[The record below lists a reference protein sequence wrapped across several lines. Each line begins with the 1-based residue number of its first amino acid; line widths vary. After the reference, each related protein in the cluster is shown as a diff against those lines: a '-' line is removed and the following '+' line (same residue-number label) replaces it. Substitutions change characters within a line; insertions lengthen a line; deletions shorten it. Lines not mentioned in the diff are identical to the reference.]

1 MNRIIALLLLASLFS
16 CKKENVIEI
25 PSYITI
31 ESITLD
37 ENATHNITDAWV
49 YIDDKLQGVYELPAS
64 FPVLAQGKHKLII
77 KAGIKDN
84 GIAGNRIQYPF
95 YASYIIEDQEFNTE
109 TTISI
114 TPSVSYLE
122 SAILDDKPEDF
133 DGPGLNLET
142 DSLTFS
148 QNITNPLNH
157 YGVIT
162 LSDSIFLTE
171 VTTKEFT
178 NLPQQGAPVYL
189 ELDYKCNTRF
199 LIGVYVN
206 FPQSLVLQKEL
217 LWITPKEDWN
227 KIYVNLTATIS
238 EAVGADSFKIFIGMQ
253 RDFTLEKNTV
263 SFDNLKIVY

>member
-1 MNRIIALLLLASLFS
+1 
-16 CKKENVIEI
+16 
-25 PSYITI
+25 
-31 ESITLD
+31 
-37 ENATHNITDAWV
+37 
-49 YIDDKLQGVYELPAS
+49 
-64 FPVLAQGKHKLII
+64 
-77 KAGIKDN
+77 
-84 GIAGNRIQYPF
+84 
-95 YASYIIEDQEFNTE
+95 
-109 TTISI
+109 
-114 TPSVSYLE
+114 
-122 SAILDDKPEDF
+122 
-133 DGPGLNLET
+133 
-142 DSLTFS
+142 
-148 QNITNPLNH
+148 
-157 YGVIT
+157 IT

-227 KIYVNLTATIS
+227 KIYVNLTATVS